1 MYIRLLREGEGHRR
15 AVQLVQVTRGAQ
27 SQSTQV
33 EEVQWMPSTPPCGVD
48 LVILPR
54 QSVFPYRGA
63 GHPNLTLLVQAIIDE
78 VPCR

>member
-1 MYIRLLREGEGHRR
+1 MYIRLLREGEGRRR
-15 AVQLVQVTRGAQ
+15 AVQSVQVTRGAQ

-33 EEVQWMPSTPPCGVD
+33 EGVQRMPSILLCGVD
-48 LVILPR
+48 LVTLPR

-63 GHPNLTLLVQAIIDE
+63 GHPNLTPLVQAIIDE